1 MNDGILKALNRNQW
15 FIGVNAAVFFILLNI
30 VAARSGLRLDLTRD
44 HNNSLTDSTQKVLA
58 RQSMPVLIEAYI
70 TRDVPG
76 EIYADFQPVLYQL
89 EEISRVGGDRV
100 RVQIVDTK
108 GDDEQARSRAERRGI
123 QGVPIEQAKEAEA
136 SVRMGYF
143 GVYVQVG
150 DQSTVVE
157 LVDQGRIV
165 DDFEYRLL
173 RELKRMGRKSDD
185 SGIGFLQAQGG
196 SETRRWQR
204 FEDQGKDNM
213 FAFRSLLEKE
223 MGTVADVQSGSPVPI
238 SVQTLIVTGLPHLDA
253 KARYFIDQF
262 IMRGGNILFMLRSF
276 DFQLSK
282 PDPRLMQ
289 MSFGSGGGMARVDEQ
304 ELKELNAWLNSYG
317 LELKGRIL
325 LEPALAAPELDVQGQ
340 YLVRLKNPAW
350 AVYSRETG
358 AFADDPLFRYTGQA
372 VVPWF
377 SDVAY
382 NEKVQSDVRYRVL
395 LHTSQDVLYR
405 EGGSLSLKDLQKVG
419 RERSDVP
426 AGGALPLLIEAKGVF
441 RSAFADGDLPVKDSD
456 KGVDAFRPGQA
467 ANSESTLLLAGTPY
481 LVSDIFLRSEQNLQI
496 FRLNAGFVSA
506 LIEKLQGDT
515 DLSAARSHVP
525 SIPTLRDPPEIVQY
539 FLPVA
544 WFERL
549 FQWMHVLILP
559 GLVAVSGVLRLLR
572 RNRKA
577 GLDDAL
583 LQSGTGGMAPGGAS
597 STNEA
602 REGEQ
607 K

>member
-1 MNDGILKALNRNQW
+1 MNDGIVKSLNRNPW
-15 FIGVNAAVFFILLNI
+15 FVGVNAAVFFILLNV
-30 VAARSGLRLDLTRD
+30 VAARSGLRFDLTRD
-44 HNNSLTDSTQKVLA
+44 RNNSLTESTQKVLA
-58 RQSMPVLIEAYI
+58 RQTMPVLIEAYV

-76 EIYADFQPVLYQL
+76 EIYADFQPVLYQI
-89 EEISRVGGDRV
+89 EEIARVGGDRV
-100 RVQIVDTK
+100 RVQIIDTK
-108 GDDEQARSRAERRGI
+108 GDDEQSRSRAERRGI
-123 QGVPIEQAKEAEA
+123 QGIPIEQAKEAEA

-173 RELKRMGRKSDD
+173 RELKRMGKKSEE
-185 SGIGFLQAQGG
+185 SGIGFLQAPGG

-204 FEDQGKDNM
+204 IEDQGKDNM

-223 MGTVADVQSGSPVPI
+223 MGTVADVRPGDAVPA
-238 SVQTLIVTGLPHLDA
+238 SVQTLIITGLPQIDA
-253 KARYFIDQF
+253 RARYQIDQF
-262 IMRGGNILFMLRSF
+262 IMRGGNVLFMLRSF
-276 DFQLSK
+276 DFQLSR

-289 MSFGSGGGMARVDEQ
+289 MSFGSGGGMARIEEQ
-304 ELKELNAWLNSYG
+304 QLKELNAWLNAYG

-325 LEPALAAPELDVQGQ
+325 LEPALAAPELDVEGQ
-340 YLVRLKNPAW
+340 YVVRLRNPAW

-358 AFADDPLFRYTGQA
+358 VFADDPLFRYTGQA

-377 SDVAY
+377 SDVGFDTR
-382 NEKVQSDVRYRVL
+382 VQSDVKYRVL
-395 LHTSQDVLYR
+395 LHTSRDVLYR
-405 EGGSLSLKDLQKVG
+405 EGGSLSLKELQRVG
-419 RERSDVP
+419 RERTDVP
-426 AGGALPLLIEAKGVF
+426 AGQELPLLVEAKGAF
-441 RSAFADGDLPVKDSD
+441 HSAFSEDDIPVKEGE
-456 KGVDAFRPGQA
+456 KGGQTASAFRPGQA
-467 ANSESTLLLAGTPY
+467 ANSESTLLLLGTPY

-506 LIEKLQGDT
+506 LIERLQGDT

-525 SIPTLRDPPEIVQY
+525 SIPTLREAPEIVQY
-539 FLPVA
+539 FLPGP

-549 FQWMHVLILP
+549 FQWMHVLVLP
-559 GLVAVSGVLRLLR
+559 GLVALSGMMRLVR

-577 GLDDAL
+577 GLDETAE
-583 LQSGTGGMAPGGAS
+583 TGSATGA
-597 STNEA
+597 TAGANGD
-602 REGEQ
+602 R